1 MYRRPRAETGAYVK
15 FHTSL
20 WKVKTNGHC
29 FVSSEFIKWVRIYGK
44 IHKRG
49 LPFSITN
56 ELGEGL
62 PLWSSG

>member
-1 MYRRPRAETGAYVK
+1 MK
-15 FHTSL
+15 FHNSL